1 MNVLRF
7 LRSYFPILVVVGTF
21 AWSAIVIASYR
32 ARENPP
38 GTVTLRIAH
47 WQLEPG
53 VRKAFDI
60 LAEDYRQLHPNV
72 RIVQDAIPETT
83 YGQWV
88 STQLMGG
95 IAPDILELGL
105 GLPPNIWVAYM
116 GRYFLPMTRVA
127 EQPNPYNA
135 GTEFAGV
142 PLRLTYKDGMR
153 ESYVEEL
160 QDYMKI
166 PLSQFG
172 VRIFYNADL
181 FKKLTGMDEPPLDY
195 REFLKACDII
205 KGQVNDRG
213 QPYIPLVGS
222 KYHFALWDEMMFE
235 PMTFAGLAKIDFG
248 RDGVPDKDETFVA
261 FKTERVG
268 LDFPAFRARLK
279 MVEQL
284 RPYFQEGYTG
294 LTRDEG
300 VFLFAQERAVFIT
313 TGTWDAGSLVEQ
325 AKGKFEVKI
334 MGFPVPSADDPDF
347 GQFMLG
353 PRHERPLSA
362 FPFGVTRTS
371 KHQAEAIDF
380 LLFLAGKKQNEK
392 LNSIIGWLPAIKGTE
407 IESFL
412 AAFVPNLRGIY
423 KGLDLNVGGESWV
436 RWQQLFSLYQ
446 VGQVSLED
454 FIAEFD
460 TFVRERGA
468 VDFLERR
475 NSWRRDA
482 HRYEQLTAGIRA
494 TALLTDPAESEAAW
508 MRYRVAITSRQIG
521 YEIDKNK
528 LLHLLENG
536 PAPDAIGPYEY
547 TPEAL
552 AAVRARVAGQPA
564 KEENQ

>member
-7 LRSYFPILVVVGTF
+7 LRGYFPILVVVGTF

-38 GTVTLRIAH
+38 RTVTLRIAH

-60 LAEDYRQLHPNV
+60 LAEDYRKLHPNV

-95 IAPDILELGL
+95 TAPDILELGL

-181 FKKLTGMDEPPLDY
+181 FKRLTGMDEPPLDY

-235 PMTFAGLAKIDFG
+235 PMTFVGLAKIDFG

-313 TGTWDAGSLVEQ
+313 TGTWDAGSLIEQ
-325 AKGKFEVKI
+325 AKGKFDVEI
-334 MGFPVPSADDPDF
+334 MGFPMPSADDPDF
-347 GQFMLG
+347 GQFMIG
-353 PRHERPLSA
+353 PRYERPLSA

-371 KHQAEAIDF
+371 EHQAEAIDF

-392 LNSIIGWLPAIKGTE
+392 LNSIIGWLPAIKDTE
-407 IESFL
+407 IEPFL

-436 RWQQLFSLYQ
+436 RWQQLYSLYQ
-446 VGQVSLED
+446 VGQVSLDE

-460 TFVRERGA
+460 TFVRERGE

-494 TALLTDPAESEAAW
+494 TALLADPAESEAAW

-521 YEIDKNK
+521 YEIGKNK
-528 LLHLLENG
+528 LLHLLDEG

-552 AAVRARVAGQPA
+552 AAVRARVTGQPA
-564 KEENQ
+564 KEEKP